1 MNNIDS
7 FGSSIEQIDD
17 IYFDLEEITPF
28 ADRFLNLIFDYLRP
42 SILQVFKNVQDIK
55 NYIIKKSFKSN
66 KIESSNGV
74 YQIQEHLFQTGTEVF
89 FCNLKIDVKNT
100 DMDIIF

>member
-42 SILQVFKNVQDIK
+42 SILQVFKNV
-55 NYIIKKSFKSN
+55 
-66 KIESSNGV
+66 
-74 YQIQEHLFQTGTEVF
+74 
-89 FCNLKIDVKNT
+89 
-100 DMDIIF
+100 